1 MDYRQL
7 GRSGLRVS
15 KVCLGTMVGF
25 TKKEQVS
32 ATRVVQEAIDLGI
45 NFIDTADCYGESEE
59 VVGQALSDG
68 GRREQVVLSTKVGW
82 HMGKGPNDCGQSRAH
97 IIEGCEASLRR
108 LGTDYIDLYVL
119 HVVDINTP
127 FDETLRALD
136 LLVQQGKV
144 RYIGT
149 SKHPAALIV
158 EALGV
163 SNRLGVERF
172 VSEQPPYNLLDR
184 SAENGLLWAARRHGI
199 GITPFAP
206 LARGLLSGKYGPGG
220 EAPEGSR
227 ISAKQL
233 GANGSYPQAAIDAV
247 EKLRPLAVAKGIGL
261 AEFSLAWLMHQPAV
275 VAPVVG
281 ARTVEYVRSAV
292 RACDVTFTHED
303 LAKIDEIVPPGSCLC
318 NFYPRNVY
326 GPLRVDYAAGI
337 AGAAYIPNN
346 RPA

>member
-1 MDYRQL
+1 MEYRQL

-15 KVCLGTMVGF
+15 KVCLGAMVGF
-25 TKKEQVS
+25 TKKEQES
-32 ATRVVQEAIDLGI
+32 ATRVVQEAIDLGV

-68 GRREQVVLSTKVGW
+68 GRREQAVLATKVGW
-82 HMGKGPNDCGQSRAH
+82 HMGRGPNDCGQSRAH

-127 FDETLRALD
+127 LDETLRTLD

-163 SNRLGVERF
+163 SDRLGVARF
-172 VSEQPPYNLLDR
+172 VSEQPPYSLLDR

-199 GITPFAP
+199 GITPFTP
-206 LARGLLSGKYGPGG
+206 LARGLLSGKYGSRG

-227 ISAKQL
+227 ISAKQI
-233 GANGSYPQAAIDAV
+233 GADGPYPPATIEAV
-247 EKLRPLAVAKGIGL
+247 EKLRPLAEEKGVSL

-292 RACDVTFTHED
+292 KACGVAFSREE
-303 LAKIDEIVPPGSCLC
+303 LARVDEIVPPGTCLC
-318 NFYPRNVY
+318 DFYPRNVY
-326 GPLRVDYAAGI
+326 GPLRVDYAAGV
-337 AGAAYIPNN
+337 AGAAYIPNS
-346 RPA
+346 R